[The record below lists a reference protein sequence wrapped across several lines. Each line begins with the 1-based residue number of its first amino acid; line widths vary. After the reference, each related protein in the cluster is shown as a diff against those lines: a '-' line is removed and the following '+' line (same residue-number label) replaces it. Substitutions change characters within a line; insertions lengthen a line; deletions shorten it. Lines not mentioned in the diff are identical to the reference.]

1 MELFLRV
8 IKTAW
13 QGFKRNG
20 WLSLVA
26 TFMMMQALLLIS
38 LFISINVGVNR
49 TIQAINSRIDVAV
62 FFKEY
67 VPEKD
72 ILAFRDKIQN
82 IAGLKDI
89 TYVSQAEALK
99 NYTAYNSDSQELL
112 DVIGE
117 DASFLPASL
126 EIKVDNPY
134 MLEGVVQQIEAR
146 DDTKMILETGLKKN
160 QDIIDKLRKV
170 NRMINIADISLSLI
184 FIIIALLIIFNT
196 IRMTIF
202 TRKEEIEIMKLVG
215 ATDWYIRWPFI
226 IEGMLYGVIGAIAAF
241 ILLAAGWLLINS
253 GFGSRYFSLDALGNQ
268 AMITPLFALQIFLLQ
283 LMFGVVVGAISSY
296 LSTKKHLH

>member
-1 MELFLRV
+1 MELFLR
-8 IKTAW
+8 ITKTAW

-38 LFISINVGVNR
+38 LFVSINVGVNH

-67 VPEKD
+67 VPEADIMVFKDKIKD
-72 ILAFRDKIQN
+72 IE
-82 IAGLKDI
+82 GLKDV

-99 NYTAYNSDSQELL
+99 NYTAYNRDSQELL
-112 DVIGE
+112 DVIGD

-134 MLEGVVQQIEAR
+134 MLEGVVTEIEAR
-146 DDTKMILETGLKKN
+146 DETKMVLETGLKKN
-160 QDIIDKLRKV
+160 QEIVNKLRQV
-170 NRMINIADISLSLI
+170 NRMVGIADVALSLI

-226 IEGMLYGVIGAIAAF
+226 IEGMLYGVIGAVAAF
-241 ILLAAGWLLINS
+241 ILLLAGLLFINS
-253 GFGSRYFSLDALGNQ
+253 GVGSQYLALDALGGSTV
-268 AMITPLFALQIFLLQ
+268 IGPLLILQIFLLQ
-283 LMFGVVVGAISSY
+283 LLFGIVVGAISSY

>member
-1 MELFLRV
+1 MELFLR
-8 IKTAW
+8 IIGTAW

-26 TFMMMQALLLIS
+26 TFMMMQALLLLGIFIS
-38 LFISINVGVNR
+38 LNISVSR
-49 TIQAINSRIDVAV
+49 TIQAINERIDVAV
-62 FFKEY
+62 FFQEY
-67 VPEKD
+67 VPEADIMVFKDKIKD
-72 ILAFRDKIQN
+72 IE
-82 IAGLKDI
+82 GLKQI

-99 NYTAYNSDSQELL
+99 NYTAYNRDSQELL

-134 MLEGVVQQIEAR
+134 LLEGVVTQIEAR
-146 DDTKMILETGLKKN
+146 DESKMILETGLKKN
-160 QDIIDKLRKV
+160 QEIIDKLRKL
-170 NRMINIADISLSLI
+170 NRMVGLANIILSCI

-226 IEGMLYGVIGAIAAF
+226 LEGVLYGAMGAAAAF
-241 ILLAAGWLLINS
+241 VLMMGGVWLINS
-253 GFGSRYFSLDALGNQ
+253 SFGSKYFALDSLGANGLMG
-268 AMITPLFALQIFLLQ
+268 PWFALQLLILQ
-283 LMFGVVVGAISSY
+283 LVFGVVVGAVSSY